1 MADLLEEQ
9 TEPRS
14 PPGAFGP
21 KLLSAF
27 STSPS
32 ASPPSS
38 FKRRTS
44 WGEHQSGP
52 PSRNSSRR
60 SSRVQLDPHFTAR
73 RLPTASA
80 TLCSFVELHAQAA
93 AREAGRREI
102 PISESSEHLVMGI
115 MAS

>member
-73 RLPTASA
+73 RLGQSA
-80 TLCSFVELHAQAA
+80 PLAVPQLLCLLK
-93 AREAGRREI
+93 
-102 PISESSEHLVMGI
+102 SSELCVYRL
-115 MAS
+115 